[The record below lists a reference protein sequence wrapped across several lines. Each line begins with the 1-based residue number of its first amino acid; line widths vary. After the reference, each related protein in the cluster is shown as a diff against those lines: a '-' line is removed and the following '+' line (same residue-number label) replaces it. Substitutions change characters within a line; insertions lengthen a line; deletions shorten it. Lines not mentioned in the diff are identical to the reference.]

1 MKNELHTL
9 QIVRGVAAMMVVT
22 NHLWGTVF
30 GGIFKYNGGL
40 GVDIFFV
47 LSGFLMVFTQ
57 KETRGPIEFLSGRI
71 FRIYPMY
78 ILVSL
83 PLIIMMV
90 EVNNPF
96 KILSNLFLIPTFGQL
111 QHRLANDPAWTLVY
125 EMIFYVMFSASLL
138 ISRNKVKSCLMVCTM
153 LLFSVYL
160 FSFYLAPQPR
170 FGWINL
176 GYILGDSLLID
187 FGMGCLL
194 AILYEKINYNK
205 RLAFPLFVALTL
217 GVIYASLIYITGPR
231 IIKFGLPALVIIT
244 LAIYS
249 SHGHGVIYKIL
260 HVIGDASYSIYL
272 SHLYFA
278 WAMHNSV
285 NTKDIASIDAEVA
298 TLLFTGMC
306 IAFGIFINIT
316 VERPIMRYVAD
327 RKKARRAMTV

>member
-96 KILSNLFLIPTFGQL
+96 KILSNLF
-111 QHRLANDPAWTLVY
+111 D
-125 EMIFYVMFSASLL
+125 
-138 ISRNKVKSCLMVCTM
+138 
-153 LLFSVYL
+153 
-160 FSFYLAPQPR
+160 
-170 FGWINL
+170 
-176 GYILGDSLLID
+176 
-187 FGMGCLL
+187 GMKPDRHAEPGC
-194 AILYEKINYNK
+194 
-205 RLAFPLFVALTL
+205 
-217 GVIYASLIYITGPR
+217 
-231 IIKFGLPALVIIT
+231 
-244 LAIYS
+244 
-249 SHGHGVIYKIL
+249 
-260 HVIGDASYSIYL
+260 
-272 SHLYFA
+272 
-278 WAMHNSV
+278 
-285 NTKDIASIDAEVA
+285 
-298 TLLFTGMC
+298 
-306 IAFGIFINIT
+306 
-316 VERPIMRYVAD
+316 
-327 RKKARRAMTV
+327 

>member
-138 ISRNKVKSCLMVCTM
+138 ISRNKVKSCLIVCT
-153 LLFSVYL
+153 
-160 FSFYLAPQPR
+160 
-170 FGWINL
+170 
-176 GYILGDSLLID
+176 
-187 FGMGCLL
+187 
-194 AILYEKINYNK
+194 
-205 RLAFPLFVALTL
+205 
-217 GVIYASLIYITGPR
+217 
-231 IIKFGLPALVIIT
+231 
-244 LAIYS
+244 
-249 SHGHGVIYKIL
+249 
-260 HVIGDASYSIYL
+260 
-272 SHLYFA
+272 
-278 WAMHNSV
+278 
-285 NTKDIASIDAEVA
+285 
-298 TLLFTGMC
+298 
-306 IAFGIFINIT
+306 
-316 VERPIMRYVAD
+316 
-327 RKKARRAMTV
+327 